1 MRLHEAAPSLSS
13 LLLTA
18 LLSRPVIAGLLPDFL
33 QSFEDFQDIEK
44 RCDNP
49 CGYYGQL
56 CCETG
61 QVCYTDSNNEAQC
74 GAGSATTTAAGQ
86 WEYTTVT
93 FVQTDLK
100 TVTSTYSSYVPV
112 STISCS
118 YSLGETP
125 CGNVCCLSGQF
136 CQAPGSCAAVGGGSS
151 GYYSSLYT
159 VTTVITNTA
168 SAPLR
173 PTSNTLV
180 TVTSVGS
187 ATTTAPFQTP
197 VGTDGSIIVGPTAS
211 SSGGGLSGGAIA
223 GIVIGVIA
231 GIFLLILFCACCIFK
246 GLIDGLLAIFGLG
259 PRRRRTEE
267 EVYVERHS
275 HRDGRGRRTW
285 FGTKPG
291 RSEVVEEK
299 KRRSG
304 WGTAGWMAAGL
315 GALALWLGL
324 KRRNRRDDK
333 SSSGYGSS
341 YFSDY
346 TVSMKAPQTGG
357 RDEAADRGRDDE
369 MYDDTGTQ
377 KFWLYAAIEITGYSS
392 INEGK
397 GIHTI
402 PIVHCIEQALVK
414 IDNYCFILL
423 N

>member
-1 MRLHEAAPSLSS
+1 MRLPEAPLSLTSIF
-13 LLLTA
+13 LAA
-18 LLSRPVIAGLLPDFL
+18 LLSRSVIAGLLPDFL
-33 QSFEDFQDIEK
+33 QSFDDLQDIEK
-44 RCDNP
+44 RCENP

-56 CCETG
+56 CCEAG
-61 QVCYTDSNNEAQC
+61 EVCYTDSNDEAQC
-74 GAGSATTTAAGQ
+74 GAGATATAATTVAGQ

-100 TVTSTYSSYVPV
+100 TVTSTYSSYVPA

-136 CQAPGSCAAVGGGSS
+136 CQSAGICAAVGGGSS

-168 SAPLR
+168 SASAPLR

-180 TVTSVGS
+180 TVTSITG

-197 VGTDGSIIVGPTAS
+197 VGTDGSIIVGPSSS

-259 PRRRRTEE
+259 KRRRRTEE

-285 FGTKPG
+285 FGTRPG
-291 RSEVVEEK
+291 RSEVVEE

-304 WGTAGWMAAGL
+304 WGTAGWMAAAL

-333 SSSGYGSS
+333 SSEGYGSS

-346 TVSMKAPQTGG
+346 TG
-357 RDEAADRGRDDE
+357 
-369 MYDDTGTQ
+369 
-377 KFWLYAAIEITGYSS
+377 SS
-392 INEGK
+392 KYN
-397 GIHTI
+397 
-402 PIVHCIEQALVK
+402 
-414 IDNYCFILL
+414 
-423 N
+423 

>member
-1 MRLHEAAPSLSS
+1 MQLCEMPSS
-13 LLLTA
+13 LTSLVLAA
-18 LLSRPVIAGLLPDFL
+18 LLSRPVIAGFLPELLR
-33 QSFEDFQDIEK
+33 SFEDLQDVRK
-44 RCDNP
+44 RCSNP

-56 CCETG
+56 CCEADE
-61 QVCYTDSNNEAQC
+61 VCYTDSNNEAQC
-74 GAGSATTTAAGQ
+74 SAGAGTATTTAAGE
-86 WEYTTVT
+86 WEYYTTT
-93 FVQTDLK
+93 YVQTDLK
-100 TVTSTYSSYVPV
+100 TVTQTFSSYIPA

-180 TVTSVGS
+180 TVTNTQG
-187 ATTTAPFQTP
+187 ATTTQPFVTP
-197 VGTDGSIIVGPTAS
+197 VGTDGSIIVGS
-211 SSGGGLSGGAIA
+211 SSSGGGGGLSGGAIA

-231 GIFLLILFCACCIFK
+231 GIFLLLLFCACCIFK

-259 PRRRRTEE
+259 PRRKRRTEE

-275 HRDGRGRRTW
+275 HRSGRGRRTW
-285 FGTKPG
+285 FGTRPA

-304 WGTAGWMAAGL
+304 WGTAGWMAAAV

-324 KRRNRRDDK
+324 KRSNRKDDK
-333 SSSGYGSS
+333 SSSGYYGSS
-341 YFSDY
+341 YYSDY
-346 TVSMKAPQTGG
+346 TVSS
-357 RDEAADRGRDDE
+357 E
-369 MYDDTGTQ
+369 Y
-377 KFWLYAAIEITGYSS
+377 L
-392 INEGK
+392 
-397 GIHTI
+397 
-402 PIVHCIEQALVK
+402 
-414 IDNYCFILL
+414 
-423 N
+423 

>member
-1 MRLHEAAPSLSS
+1 MRLHEMPASLTS

-18 LLSRPVIAGLLPDFL
+18 LLSRSVIAGLLPDFL
-33 QSFEDFQDIEK
+33 QSFEDFQDVEK
-44 RCDNP
+44 RCENP

-56 CCETG
+56 CCEAG

-74 GAGSATTTAAGQ
+74 GAGATTTAAGQ

-100 TVTSTYSSYVPV
+100 TVTSTYSSYVAA

-136 CQAPGSCAAVGGGSS
+136 CQSAGICAAVGGGSS

-180 TVTSVGS
+180 TVTSIGG

-197 VGTDGSIIVGPTAS
+197 VGTDGSIIVGPSSS

-285 FGTKPG
+285 FGTRPA
-291 RSEVVEEK
+291 RSEVVEE

-341 YFSDY
+341 YFSEY
-346 TVSMKAPQTGG
+346 TVSSS
-357 RDEAADRGRDDE
+357 ESSSDRR
-369 MYDDTGTQ
+369 TRR
-377 KFWLYAAIEITGYSS
+377 SS
-392 INEGK
+392 RSRSRR
-397 GIHTI
+397 
-402 PIVHCIEQALVK
+402 
-414 IDNYCFILL
+414 
-423 N
+423 